1 MKSLVDF
8 ILESKQGQEEY
19 FAEMLLCE
27 KNSEVV
33 KTIVKEF
40 VNNPNDKFT
49 AFGNRADL
57 RSIAESLE
65 LDDEWIKKFK
75 YVPDVEDLIEG
86 QFKVKQIKNL
96 SGTNF
101 TKCSIAK
108 GDTMIGVEA
117 IIEVAG
123 EGEYSFLVV
132 FEILL

>member
-1 MKSLVDF
+1 MKNLKDY
-8 ILESKQGQEEY
+8 ILESKQSQEEY
-19 FAEMLLCE
+19 FSEMLLCE
-27 KNSEVV
+27 KDSEVV

-86 QFKVKQIKNL
+86 IQFKVKQIKNL

-108 GDTMIGVEA
+108 GDNMIGVDA
-117 IIEVAG
+117 IIEVSG

-132 FEILL
+132 FEN